1 MNRAG
6 GLPVDARS
14 ADRITYIR
22 ACKILPEI
30 GTWKAYN
37 WGCRLR
43 KRYAVKVMSMWLST
57 FFMILRKGPE
67 PRARLSLV
75 AAR

>member
-22 ACKILPEI
+22 ACKMLPDGEILQLGVQASEAI
-30 GTWKAYN
+30 RRESDVNVAVN
-37 WGCRLR
+37 FLR
-43 KRYAVKVMSMWLST
+43 DIAQGS
-57 FFMILRKGPE
+57 
-67 PRARLSLV
+67 RAKSALV
-75 AAR
+75 ACGA